1 MSVTYHV
8 VVPFDRN
15 QEGELVPGEAKEAP
29 NGDIAR
35 RRAHMLSTTHAGA
48 IAFSR
53 TGNMDSGDFDDAVVT
68 AEFGEVDKGTM
79 FG

>member
-15 QEGELVPGEAKEAP
+15 AEGDLVPGEPKEAP

-35 RRAHMLSTTHAGA
+35 RRAQAIAATHAGA

-53 TGNMDSGDFDDAVVT
+53 TGNPDSGEFDDAVVT
-68 AEFGEVDKGTM
+68 AEFGEVDKGSM
-79 FG
+79 FE

>member
-8 VVPFDRN
+8 EVPFDRN
-15 QEGELVPGEAKEAP
+15 DEGDLVAGEAREAP

-35 RRAHMLSTTHAGA
+35 RRAQTLAASHAGA

-53 TGNMDSGDFDDAVVT
+53 TGDIDSGHFDDAVVT
-68 AEFGEVDKGTM
+68 AVFGKVDQGSM
-79 FG
+79 AG